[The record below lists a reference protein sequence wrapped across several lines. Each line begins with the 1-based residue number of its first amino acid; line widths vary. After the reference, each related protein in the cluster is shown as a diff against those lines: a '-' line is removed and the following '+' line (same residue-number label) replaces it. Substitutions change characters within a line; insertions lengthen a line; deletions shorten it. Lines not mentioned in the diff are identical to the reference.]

1 MLTREQR
8 YARRA
13 YEHVISVQKRY
24 GSRDDFVKKYGSM
37 AHKLPVLIR
46 TAGLAQALAFVISR
60 GEDAHHILLD
70 HLAEVTISGS
80 RDELLRRSLGEGDP
94 HTATLSYYI
103 RLTEQVLDA
112 LVWYKRFAESVLKV
126 SVTGDSP
133 EDAESRSTPA
143 DMQASIGEGTGTG
156 GA

>member
-13 YEHVISVQKRY
+13 YEHVIDVQKRY
-24 GSRDDFVKKYGSM
+24 GDRDDFVKKYGSM

-70 HLAEVTISGS
+70 HLAEVTINGS
-80 RDELLRRSLGEGDP
+80 RDKLLKQSLGEGDP
-94 HTATLSYYI
+94 HTATLGYYI
-103 RLTEQVLDA
+103 RLTEQVMGA

-126 SVTGDSP
+126 SATGEPS
-133 EDAESRSTPA
+133 EDAESPHAPA
-143 DMQASIGEGTGTG
+143 GLQAPVGAGTETG